1 MVLVSLVVFMVEEMV
16 LVSLFVFMVKGPRK
30 FKAKIF
36 KQA

>member
-1 MVLVSLVVFMVEEMV
+1 MVEEMV